1 MTRLT
6 ILLILIV
13 AMLGCTAAEPH
24 TDTHD
29 EMPAAGNM
37 TDHMEDMSSDHME
50 DMSSDHMKI
59 CHLTTE
65 DMGDHMEE
73 MSEHMEDMTDH
84 MEEMS
89 EHTDSS
95 DDHDDGHG
103 GHGGEGHNSAEP
115 IPGAAEIRVIATEFG
130 FEPATLNLVAGEPVN
145 IVLVNEGLLPH
156 ELGIKELELH
166 AHAEAGETVTVGFT
180 PDETGEFEF
189 GCYIAGHY
197 EAGMFGEATI
207 EEN

>member
-50 DMSSDHMKI
+50 
-59 CHLTTE
+59 E
-65 DMGDHMEE
+65 MGDHMEE
-73 MSEHMEDMTDH
+73 MSD
-84 MEEMS
+84 
-89 EHTDSS
+89 HTDSS

-103 GHGGEGHNSAEP
+103 GHGEEGHNSAEP

-130 FEPATLNLVAGEPVN
+130 FEPATLNLVAGESVN

-207 EEN
+207 ETN